1 MSDQESTDTYP
12 NEEQRYAVCESKWQE
27 SKMSAMAKY
36 RRAFAAQRI
45 SFDYD
50 ETLTKP
56 HGMELAKQ
64 WIAKGADVYIIS
76 ARRNIEPMINRAK
89 ELGIPLSRVY
99 ATGSNKAKVEK
110 IKELKIAKHYDNN
123 ADVIADLGPIGVKLA
138 ESYSDYPQAA
148 TENAKIALRW
158 AEEHGWGSCG
168 TAVGKARA
176 NQLAKGEA
184 LTEETISRMAG
195 FERHRQNSQR
205 ELGDGC
211 GRLMWL
217 AWGGDEGIEW
227 AQRKLK
233 QIKDGKA

>member
-1 MSDQESTDTYP
+1 MPTPNPKETHNDYITRCMSDQESTDTYP

-56 HGMELAKQ
+56 NGMELAQQ

-110 IKELKIAKHYDNN
+110 IKELNISKHYDNN
-123 ADVIADLGPIGVKLA
+123 PDVIKELGNIGEL
-138 ESYSDYPQAA
+138 Y
-148 TENAKIALRW
+148 
-158 AEEHGWGSCG
+158 
-168 TAVGKARA
+168 GKA
-176 NQLAKGEA
+176 
-184 LTEETISRMAG
+184 
-195 FERHRQNSQR
+195 
-205 ELGDGC
+205 
-211 GRLMWL
+211 
-217 AWGGDEGIEW
+217 
-227 AQRKLK
+227 
-233 QIKDGKA
+233 